1 MTLRTPALRLAAAAF
16 LLTASWGCASGGT
29 GGTDRPD
36 ADRISATELAADE
49 ERDLLTLIQRL
60 RPRWLQTRGSDTF
73 SGQVGAAV
81 IIDGMQQ
88 QAGLGA
94 LRQIRAVE
102 VESVEYMN
110 ARDATTRYG
119 MNMAG
124 GAILVTM
131 KR

>member
-1 MTLRTPALRLAAAAF
+1 MDLRTPAVRLFAAVFLMTAAW
-16 LLTASWGCASGGT
+16 ACASGGS
-29 GGTDRPD
+29 GGADRPD
-36 ADRISATELAADE
+36 ADRISAAELEADQ
-49 ERDLLTLIQRL
+49 ERDVLTLIQRL

-88 QAGLGA
+88 QSGLGA

-102 VESVEYMN
+102 VESIEFMN

>member
-1 MTLRTPALRLAAAAF
+1 MDLRTPVRLVAAVFLMTAAW
-16 LLTASWGCASGGT
+16 ACASGG
-29 GGTDRPD
+29 GGGADRPD
-36 ADRISATELAADE
+36 ADRISAAELEADQ
-49 ERDLLTLIQRL
+49 ERDVLTLIQRL

-88 QAGLGA
+88 PSGLGA

>member
-1 MTLRTPALRLAAAAF
+1 MDLRTPAVRLVAAVFLMTAAW
-16 LLTASWGCASGGT
+16 ACASGGS
-29 GGTDRPD
+29 GTDRPD
-36 ADRISATELAADE
+36 ADRISAAELEADQ
-49 ERDLLTLIQRL
+49 ERDVLTLIQRL

-73 SGQVGAAV
+73 SGQVGATV

-88 QAGLGA
+88 QSGLGA

-102 VESVEYMN
+102 VESVEFMN